1 MQNENDKREYYLYPT
16 EKYME
21 VYGSMFDYIE
31 LVSKRIECRFDEEEL
46 KTFGRVLEI
55 IDTELMPEAGKLD
68 NGK

>member
-1 MQNENDKREYYLYPT
+1 
-16 EKYME
+16 ME